1 VTILI
6 KRIVGAALCG
16 LLLASCASTDSAP
29 GGSGDASPA
38 GGGTLRIAIQDTPNT
53 LDPLLA
59 ANTTES
65 MISRLSFDLLVT
77 ADETGK
83 PVPDLAETVPTQ
95 ENGGI
100 SADGLTITYHLR
112 KGVTWHDG
120 EPFTSKD
127 VKFSYD
133 AVMNTNNNIASR
145 VGYEVVKSIDLPD
158 DATIVFHLKRKFA
171 PFVDT
176 VFGES
181 DDPYCIVPEHI
192 LGKYHDINQVPFNQE
207 PIGTGPF
214 RVTKWV
220 RGDHIE
226 LVANDAYFQGKP
238 KVRAITI
245 RFIPNENTE
254 INALRAHEI
263 DWLFQASPNL
273 YRTIKT
279 IPGIT
284 PVLVSLNQIER
295 IQINNKRPGLDDVR
309 VRKAIALAID
319 REAMV
324 AKFTDGSALVAS
336 QDLPPFMWAHDAS
349 IKPYAYDPAQAKA
362 LLAQA
367 GYHPGPDGIMAKGA
381 TRLSFVLVYNQSNA
395 TRALLAVQ
403 VQEYLKK
410 IGIEAQIK
418 TYPSSL
424 AFAPYGMGGI
434 YQTGKFDLNISGWVA
449 GIDPDNHSQYTCN
462 TVPPGGNNY
471 DRFCNPTVD
480 AAEAAAITTYPRDER
495 KKDYATIEQTLAA
508 NVPEAWIW
516 NPRQVH
522 AIVSTFKNFKPNP
535 VSEPWNA
542 WQWEI

>member
-1 VTILI
+1 MFN
-6 KRIVGAALCG
+6 RIVGA
-16 LLLASCASTDSAP
+16 LACAAMLAACASNAP
-29 GGSGDASPA
+29 ESTSGTAATGAS
-38 GGGTLRIAIQDTPNT
+38 GTLRIGVQDGPNT
-53 LDPLLA
+53 LNPLLS

-65 MISRLSFDLLVT
+65 MIARLSFDLLVT

-100 SADGLTITYHLR
+100 SADGLTITYKLR
-112 KGVTWHDG
+112 KGVKWHDG

-133 AVMNTNNNIASR
+133 AVMNTKNNIASR
-145 VGYEVVKSIDLPD
+145 VGYEKVRSIDLPD
-158 DATIVFHLKRKFA
+158 DSTIVFHLREKFA

-181 DDPYCIVPEHI
+181 DDPYCIVPAH
-192 LGKYHDINQVPFNQE
+192 LLAKYADINTVPFNSE

-214 RVTKWV
+214 RVVKWV

-226 LVANDAYFQGKP
+226 LAANDGYFQGQP
-238 KVRAITI
+238 KIHAITV
-245 RFIPNENTE
+245 RFIPSENTE
-254 INALRAHEI
+254 INGLRAHEI

-279 IPGIT
+279 IDGIT

-295 IQINNKRPGLDDVR
+295 IQINNKRPGLSDLR
-309 VRKAIALAID
+309 VRQAINLAID
-319 REAMV
+319 RNAMV
-324 AKFTDGSALVAS
+324 AKFTDGSAISAS
-336 QDLPPFMWAHDAS
+336 QDLPPSMWAHDGS
-349 IKPYAYDPAQAKA
+349 LKPAAYDPMKAKA
-362 LLAQA
+362 LLAAA
-367 GYHPGPDGIMAKGA
+367 GYRPGPDGIA
-381 TRLSFVLVYNQSNA
+381 TNGTTKLSLVLVYNQSNA
-395 TRALLAVQ
+395 TRQQLAVQ
-403 VQEYLKK
+403 VQAYLKA
-410 IGIEAQIK
+410 IGIDAQIK

-424 AFAPYGMGGI
+424 AFAPFGMGGI

-449 GIDPDNHSQYTCN
+449 GLDPDNHSQYTCAA
-462 TVPPGGNNY
+462 VPPGGNNY
-471 DRFCNPTVD
+471 DRFCNAAVD
-480 AAEAAAITTYPRDER
+480 KTEALAIATYPRAER
-495 KKDYATIEQTLAA
+495 KKLYATIERALSE

-516 NPRQVH
+516 NPRQIH
-522 AIVSTFKNFKPNP
+522 AIGKNFKNFKPNP